1 MNIFG
6 KRLSELRQEEG
17 ITRAD
22 MAKRLNISV
31 RLISYWENGE
41 RECSFDM
48 LIKLA
53 DMLNTSTDYLLGRK
67 YY

>member
-67 YY
+67 DY